1 MQQRNNMKTYEQ
13 TAYSELTKTVYG
25 INEIEK
31 ILGVK
36 RTKIWRIQKAGFL
49 RKLPVGR
56 GNRVPRAE
64 LIRYLQSAASES

>member
-1 MQQRNNMKTYEQ
+1 MKTYFNNI
-13 TAYSELTKTVYG
+13 YSDLTKTVYG

-64 LIRYLQSAASES
+64 LIRYLRSAASES